1 MTKASWS
8 KTAKTKTHKDS
19 SMSTGSTFDSK
30 GGKDVLT
37 SAKSSKMLKSSENG
51 FSVDGGADA
60 SDDATAKTSST
71 GITMMDSKG
80 GKDTMAKVHKE
91 SDPAMAKG
99 DSSEMQAK
107 SFKMGSPMHTSGK
120 AGSTMSKM
128 GSSAKSLKVPD
139 DMSMPGISPLFSK
152 STKSSSSMPATEST
166 SAKSGKAFDPKSSK
180 SEETVHELP
189 AIDAKAQ
196 KVSAS
201 TSTTSKAS
209 KMEKQHSSLSLAFQ
223 SKQSKTGGTLR
234 RQRNLMN
241 EEEDVVDVVFGRI

>member
-1 MTKASWS
+1 
-8 KTAKTKTHKDS
+8 
-19 SMSTGSTFDSK
+19 
-30 GGKDVLT
+30 
-37 SAKSSKMLKSSENG
+37 
-51 FSVDGGADA
+51 
-60 SDDATAKTSST
+60 
-71 GITMMDSKG
+71 
-80 GKDTMAKVHKE
+80 MAKVHKE

-107 SFKMGSPMHTSGK
+107 SFKMCSPMHTSGK

-166 SAKSGKAFDPKSSK
+166 SAKSGKTFDPKSSK

-196 KVSAS
+196 KVPAS

-234 RQRNLMN
+234 RQRNLTN
-241 EEEDVVDVVFGRI
+241 EEEDAVDVVFGRI